1 MLIVGCE
8 GLKVLAILPSPGEF
22 DKVLLWLRWIVPMSL
37 SSLAIDWLPSP
48 ALSTVTRRVSEHN
61 LGSEGR
67 GGKGCW
73 IIHTQTYHDGRVP
86 LSMWAES
93 KAECK

>member
-1 MLIVGCE
+1 M
-8 GLKVLAILPSPGEF
+8 LKVLAILPSPLEF
-22 DKVLLWLRWIVPMSL
+22 DKEVLLCLWWMSPISVSTL
-37 SSLAIDWLPSP
+37 VIDWFLSP

-61 LGSEGR
+61 LRSEGG

-73 IIHTQTYHDGRVP
+73 IIHTQTYHDKRVP
-86 LSMWAES
+86 LLMWAES